1 MVEDIKQLFL
11 TILTSQSQERLEK
24 ENVEWARHRTMIL

>member
-24 ENVEWARHRTMIL
+24 ENEEWARHPHTEQ